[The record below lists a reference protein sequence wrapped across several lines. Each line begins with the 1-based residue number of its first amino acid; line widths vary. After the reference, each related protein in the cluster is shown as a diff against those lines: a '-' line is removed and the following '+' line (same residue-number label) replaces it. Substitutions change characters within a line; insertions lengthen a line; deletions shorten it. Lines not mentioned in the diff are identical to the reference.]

1 MSESNHGSDHNP
13 YAPSSIEIKTR
24 VSAIDPNLEGDMSYK
39 TLRALTKTRPWVFFV
54 SVVCLIMA
62 ALLLLSGAYL
72 YFHYGILPQ
81 IAGSTEQLP
90 VVMGVALA
98 YAALAVVYL
107 IPGVLLWKY
116 GARIGDFVLMPN
128 MQRLQNAMESQLTF
142 WRALGQMII
151 VVIGLN
157 VAILILI
164 LAVTFSAVSL

>member
-1 MSESNHGSDHNP
+1 
-13 YAPSSIEIKTR
+13 
-24 VSAIDPNLEGDMSYK
+24 
-39 TLRALTKTRPWVFFV
+39 
-54 SVVCLIMA
+54 
-62 ALLLLSGAYL
+62 L

-116 GARIGDFVLMPN
+116 GSRIGDFVLTPN
-128 MQRLQNAMESQLTF
+128 IQRLQNAMESQLTF